1 MNYEIVRTD
10 PIIELTTIC
19 VGCKMHVFVIPY
31 SKGNILAIPTHGISA
46 DLAGLSNE
54 IYNLEALKEIGYNE
68 IFVSVNISSQ
78 NLSGNSEWQVR
89 HIDI

>member
-68 IFVSVNISSQ
+68 IFAKHICKILVELATNHIE
-78 NLSGNSEWQVR
+78 NSNNK
-89 HIDI
+89 